1 MVDDALSSVASGR
14 ETTRPSSLRCV
25 VVEDEG
31 LFLELLGRMLLMRGG
46 LEVVGTAKTALRG
59 KRMCRKLRP
68 DLLVVDWVLPD
79 GDGLGV
85 ARHLLEYH
93 EGAKVILVTGHASE
107 FVCPDWLDPALH
119 AVVSKDASFQVLHE
133 ELAELVPMPAMV
145 GSALRVPEGA
155 LSGRESEIFAMVGEG
170 MTTRG
175 IAAELGLSAHTVQ
188 TYRKRV
194 AQKLGTMGPEITYR
208 AMRERGSAAPARR
221 E

>member
-1 MVDDALSSVASGR
+1 MVEGAFISGSSES
-14 ETTRPSSLRCV
+14 ETARSSSFRCV
-25 VVEDEG
+25 LVEDEG
-31 LFLELLGRMLLMRGG
+31 MFLEMLGGMLQVRGG

-79 GDGLGV
+79 GNGLQV
-85 ARHLLEYH
+85 ARHLLECQ

-107 FVCPDWLDPALH
+107 FVCPDWLDAALH

-133 ELAELVPMPAMV
+133 ELAELVPLPTMEGRAVQAPA
-145 GSALRVPEGA
+145 GT

-170 MTTRG
+170 LTTRA
-175 IAAELGLSAHTVQ
+175 IAARLGLSAHTVQ

-194 AQKLGTMGPEITYR
+194 ARKLGTMGPEITYR
-208 AMRERGSAAPARR
+208 AMRERSTADPVGRG
-221 E
+221 